1 MRPFLLLRLV
11 ALHFR
16 IFFGKNDDQL
26 ILLLAECFYKDLPG
40 NFSMQPRGELFDEMI
55 ILMHFLIGLYSGKC
69 REEWRKE
76 EICAPFAH
84 LRLLLESFLQNRE
97 QRIAKRLLSCITLL
111 SYKMEQA
118 TKLNSMQLFMIRLF
132 EKQLNARQEEEIK
145 KLLTDYFAKQI
156 DDEMDQIWEE
166 KGLSQE
172 HLNEA
177 LEQHKRT
184 HY

>member
-1 MRPFLLLRLV
+1 
-11 ALHFR
+11 
-16 IFFGKNDDQL
+16 
-26 ILLLAECFYKDLPG
+26 
-40 NFSMQPRGELFDEMI
+40 
-55 ILMHFLIGLYSGKC
+55 
-69 REEWRKE
+69 
-76 EICAPFAH
+76 
-84 LRLLLESFLQNRE
+84 
-97 QRIAKRLLSCITLL
+97 
-111 SYKMEQA
+111 
-118 TKLNSMQLFMIRLF
+118 MIRLF